1 MKTSGTQRWQETY
14 ADVWSP
20 EGMLLPRH
28 VFARMERMLAA
39 SQSISRELLLD

>member
-1 MKTSGTQRWQETY
+1 MKTSGTRRWQETY
-14 ADVWSP
+14 EDVWSP

-28 VFARMERMLAA
+28 VFASMERMLPA